1 MFRRSRYNGRMK
13 NSSPVSASVTV
24 DVCVVG
30 GGVIGKA
37 AALALAQAGQRVSLL
52 IAGPASSAASAKPT
66 QPQGST
72 GWDARVYAV
81 NQVAYDLLTS
91 LKVWD
96 ALDADRVTAVD
107 SMVVTGD
114 AKNNPGV
121 LNFDAYSARVG
132 ALAWIVEDRN
142 LNQALDAAL
151 KFAPNLQIIHATA
164 IAMQNDSDQ
173 VNLQLD
179 NGECLRTKLLVG
191 ADGGQSWV
199 RAQCDIGLDYRSY
212 GQRAIV
218 SNFVC
223 SKPHHSIAYQWFTE
237 AQGIVAL
244 LPLPNRQVSLVWSA
258 PDALAQTLLRESP
271 AQLAQRLSLLAGEQL
286 GELTPLQPEL
296 VRDFPLALIKPHA
309 MIAPRVALIGDAA
322 HVIHPLAGH
331 GMNLGFADVAV
342 LVKTLNEREPQR
354 DCGDPLVLARY
365 ARMRKE
371 DVLLMQIATDSL
383 ARLFAVNT
391 EPLRMMRNIGLNLVN
406 RLPALKRRL
415 MTHALGQI
423 K

>member
-1 MFRRSRYNGRMK
+1 MK
-13 NSSPVSASVTV
+13 NSSPFSASATV

-37 AALALAQAGQRVSLL
+37 AALALAQAGQRVTLL
-52 IAGPASSAASAKPT
+52 IAGPAPVSVKPQ

-81 NQVAYDLLTS
+81 NQVAYDLLSS

-107 SMVVTGD
+107 GMVVTGD

-121 LNFDAYSARVG
+121 LTFDAYSARVG

-151 KFAPNLQIIHATA
+151 KFAPNLQIVSAAA
-164 IAMQNDSDQ
+164 IAMQNEPDQ
-173 VNLQLD
+173 VSLQLD
-179 NGECLRTKLLVG
+179 NGEHLRAKLLVG

-199 RAQCDIGLDYRSY
+199 RSQCDIGLDYRSY
-212 GQRAIV
+212 GQRAVV
-218 SNFVC
+218 SNFAC
-223 SKPHHSIAYQWFTE
+223 SKAHHGIAYQWFTE

-342 LVKTLNEREPQR
+342 LVKTLNEREPQCE
-354 DCGDPLVLARY
+354 CGDPRVLARY

-371 DVLLMQIATDSL
+371 DVLLMQVATDSL
-383 ARLFAVNT
+383 ARLFAVDA

>member
-1 MFRRSRYNGRMK
+1 MK
-13 NSSPVSASVTV
+13 NSSPVSEGI

-37 AALALAQAGQRVSLL
+37 AALALAQAGQRVCLL
-52 IAGPASSAASAKPT
+52 IGASPVAKAAAAAAG
-66 QPQGST
+66 Q

-81 NQVAYDLLTS
+81 NQVAHDLLDG

-96 ALDADRVTAVD
+96 ALDAARVTAVD
-107 SMVVTGD
+107 GMVVTGD
-114 AKNNPGV
+114 AKHRPGV
-121 LNFDAYSARVG
+121 LEFDAYSARVG

-151 KFAPNLQIIHATA
+151 KFAPNLRIVNAAAKALQSDMDAAT
-164 IAMQNDSDQ
+164 
-173 VNLQLD
+173 LQLD
-179 NGECLRTKLLVG
+179 NGEAVAAKLVVG

-199 RAQCDIGLDYRSY
+199 RSQCDIGLDYRSY
-212 GQRAIV
+212 EQRAIV
-218 SNFVC
+218 SNFAC
-223 SKPHHSIAYQWFTE
+223 TQAHHGVAYQWFTE

-244 LPLPNRQVSLVWSA
+244 LPLPDRQVSLVWSA
-258 PDALAQTLLRESP
+258 PETLAQTLLRETP
-271 AQLAQRLSLLAGEQL
+271 AQLAQRLSLLAGAQL
-286 GELTPLQPEL
+286 GELTPLQPEI

-342 LVKTLNEREPQR
+342 LVKTINGREPQR
-354 DCGDPLVLARY
+354 DCGDPRVLARY

-383 ARLFAVNT
+383 ARLFAVDA
-391 EPLRMMRNIGLNLVN
+391 EPLRMVRNAGLHLVN

>member
-1 MFRRSRYNGRMK
+1 MK
-13 NSSPVSASVTV
+13 NSSPVSGSV

-37 AALALAQAGQRVSLL
+37 AALALAQAGQCVCLL
-52 IAGPASSAASAKPT
+52 VGAAPAAKAVKTATP
-66 QPQGST
+66 

-81 NQVAYDLLTS
+81 NQVGHDLLS
-91 LKVWD
+91 GLKVWD
-96 ALDADRVTAVD
+96 ALDMDRVTAVD
-107 SMVVTGD
+107 GMTVTGD
-114 AKNNPGV
+114 AKNHPGV
-121 LNFDAYSARVG
+121 LEFDAYSARVG
-132 ALAWIVEDRN
+132 ALAWIVEDSN

-151 KFAPNLQIIHATA
+151 KFAPSLRIVNATA
-164 IAMQNDSDQ
+164 KVLQTDEDGAS
-173 VNLQLD
+173 LQLD
-179 NGECLRTKLLVG
+179 NGESIYAKLVVG

-199 RAQCDIGLDYRSY
+199 RSQCDIGLDYRSY
-212 GQRAIV
+212 EQRAIV
-218 SNFVC
+218 SNFAC
-223 SKPHHSIAYQWFTE
+223 AKPHHGVAYQWFTE
-237 AQGIVAL
+237 EQGIVAL
-244 LPLPNRQVSLVWSA
+244 LPLPDSQVSLVWSA
-258 PDALAQTLLRESP
+258 PEALAQTLLRETP
-271 AQLAQRLSLLAGEQL
+271 VQLAQRLSELAGAQL
-286 GELTPLQPEL
+286 GELTPLQPEV
-296 VRDFPLALIKPHA
+296 VRDFPLMLIKPHA

-342 LVKTLNEREPQR
+342 LVKTINEREPQR
-354 DCGDPLVLARY
+354 DCGDPRVLARY

-383 ARLFAVNT
+383 ARLFAVDA
-391 EPLRMMRNIGLNLVN
+391 EPLRFVRNAGLHLIN

>member
-1 MFRRSRYNGRMK
+1 MK
-13 NSSPVSASVTV
+13 ISPPVSAAV

-37 AALALAQAGQRVSLL
+37 AALALAQAGQRVTLL
-52 IAGPASSAASAKPT
+52 INGVAPKPLIAAGPAAAV
-66 QPQGST
+66 

-81 NQVAYDLLTS
+81 NQVAHDLLDG

-96 ALDADRVTAVD
+96 ALDASRITAVD
-107 SMVVTGD
+107 GMTVTGD
-114 AKNNPGV
+114 AENNPGV
-121 LNFDAYSARVG
+121 LEFDAYSARVG

-151 KFAPNLQIIHATA
+151 KFAPHLQIIYASA
-164 IAMQNDSDQ
+164 LKLRIDQ
-173 VNLQLD
+173 HQASLQLD
-179 NGECLRTKLLVG
+179 NGETVNAKLVVG

-199 RAQCDIGLDYRSY
+199 RGQCDIGLDYRAY

-218 SNFVC
+218 SNFAC
-223 SKPHHSIAYQWFTE
+223 SQPHQGIAYQWFTE
-237 AQGIVAL
+237 KEGIVAL
-244 LPLPNRQVSLVWSA
+244 LPLPDSQVSLVWSA
-258 PDALAQTLLRESP
+258 PDALAATLLLESP
-271 AQLAQRLSLLAGEQL
+271 TELAQRLTLLAGAQL
-286 GELTPLQPEL
+286 GALTPLQPEV

-309 MIAPRVALIGDAA
+309 MIAPRVALVGDAA

-342 LVKTLNEREPQR
+342 LVKTLVEREAGR
-354 DCGDPLVLARY
+354 DCGDARVLERY
-365 ARMRKE
+365 ARLRKE

-383 ARLFAVNT
+383 ARLFAVNA
-391 EPLRMMRNIGLNLVN
+391 EPLRFIRNAGLHLVN

-423 K
+423 NK

>member
-1 MFRRSRYNGRMK
+1 MK
-13 NSSPVSASVTV
+13 NSSPVSAAV

-37 AALALAQAGQRVSLL
+37 AALALAQAGQRVTLL
-52 IAGPASSAASAKPT
+52 VAGTAMASASVKPPT
-66 QPQGST
+66 PSPT
-72 GWDARVYAV
+72 AWDARVYAI
-81 NQVAYDLLTS
+81 NQVAYDLLAS

-107 SMVVTGD
+107 GMVVTGD
-114 AKNNPGV
+114 AKTNPGV
-121 LNFDAYSARVG
+121 LAFDAYSARVG
-132 ALAWIVEDRN
+132 ALAWIVEDNN
-142 LNQALDAAL
+142 LNRALDAAL
-151 KFAPNLQIIHATA
+151 KFAPNLQIVRAAA
-164 IAMQNDSDQ
+164 IAMQSDQ
-173 VNLQLD
+173 DQVSLQLD
-179 NGECLRTKLLVG
+179 NGERLSAQLLVG

-199 RAQCDIGLDYRSY
+199 RSQCDIGLDYRSY
-212 GQRAIV
+212 HQRAVV
-218 SNFVC
+218 SNFAC
-223 SKPHHSIAYQWFTE
+223 SKAHHGIAYQWFTE
-237 AQGIVAL
+237 EQGIVAL
-244 LPLPNRQVSLVWSA
+244 LPLPDRQVSLVWSA

-271 AQLAQRLSLLAGEQL
+271 AQLGQRLSLLAGEQL
-286 GELTPLQPEL
+286 GELTPLQPEI
-296 VRDFPLALIKPHA
+296 VKDFPLALIKPHA
-309 MIAPRVALIGDAA
+309 MVAPRVALIGDAA

-354 DCGDPLVLARY
+354 DCGDPRVLARY

-371 DVLLMQIATDSL
+371 DVLLMQVATDSL
-383 ARLFAVNT
+383 ARLFAVDA
-391 EPLRMMRNIGLNLVN
+391 EPLRVVRNIGLNLVN

>member
-1 MFRRSRYNGRMK
+1 MFWRSRYNGRMK
-13 NSSPVSASVTV
+13 NSSPVSASATV

-37 AALALAQAGQRVSLL
+37 AALALAQSGQRVTLL
-52 IAGPASSAASAKPT
+52 IAGPAQAAAKPA
-66 QPQGST
+66 QSQGST

-81 NQVAYDLLTS
+81 NQVAYDLLNS

-107 SMVVTGD
+107 GMVVTGD

-121 LNFDAYSARVG
+121 LSFDAYSARVG

-151 KFAPNLQIIHATA
+151 KFAPNLQIVNATA
-164 IAMQNDSDQ
+164 IAMQNDQDEVS
-173 VNLQLD
+173 LQLN
-179 NGECLRTKLLVG
+179 NGEHLRAKLLVG

-199 RAQCDIGLDYRSY
+199 RSQCDIGLDYRSY

-218 SNFVC
+218 SNFAC
-223 SKPHHSIAYQWFTE
+223 SKAHHGIAYQWFTE

-244 LPLPNRQVSLVWSA
+244 LPLPNKQVSLVWSA
-258 PDALAQTLLRESP
+258 PDALAQTLLSESP

-342 LVKTLNEREPQR
+342 LVKTLSEREPQR
-354 DCGDPLVLARY
+354 DCGDAMVLARY

-371 DVLLMQIATDSL
+371 DVLLMQVATDSL
-383 ARLFAVNT
+383 ARLFAVDA

>member
-1 MFRRSRYNGRMK
+1 M
-13 NSSPVSASVTV
+13 
-24 DVCVVG
+24 
-30 GGVIGKA
+30 IGKA
-37 AALALAQAGQRVSLL
+37 AALALAQAGQRVTLL
-52 IAGPASSAASAKPT
+52 IAGPAPVSVKPR

-81 NQVAYDLLTS
+81 NQVAYDLLSS

-107 SMVVTGD
+107 GMVVTGD

-121 LNFDAYSARVG
+121 LTFDAYSARVG

-151 KFAPNLQIIHATA
+151 KFAPNLQIVSAAA
-164 IAMQNDSDQ
+164 IAMQNEPDQ
-173 VNLQLD
+173 VSLQLD
-179 NGECLRTKLLVG
+179 NGEHLRAKLLVG

-199 RAQCDIGLDYRSY
+199 RSQCDIGLDYRSY
-212 GQRAIV
+212 GQRAVV
-218 SNFVC
+218 SNFAC
-223 SKPHHSIAYQWFTE
+223 SKAHHGIAYQWFTE

-342 LVKTLNEREPQR
+342 LVKTLNEREPQCE
-354 DCGDPLVLARY
+354 CGDPRVLARY

-371 DVLLMQIATDSL
+371 DVLLMQVATDSL
-383 ARLFAVNT
+383 ARLFAVDA

>member
-1 MFRRSRYNGRMK
+1 MFWRCRYNGRMK
-13 NSSPVSASVTV
+13 NSSSVSATV

-37 AALALAQAGQRVSLL
+37 AALALAQAGQRVILL
-52 IAGPASSAASAKPT
+52 IAGTAMAPASAKPT
-66 QPQGST
+66 PPPAA
-72 GWDARVYAV
+72 WDARVYAI
-81 NQVAYDLLTS
+81 NQVAYDLLAS

-107 SMVVTGD
+107 GMVVTGD
-114 AKNNPGV
+114 AENNPGV
-121 LNFDAYSARVG
+121 LAFDAYSARVG
-132 ALAWIVEDRN
+132 ALAWIVEDNN
-142 LNQALDAAL
+142 LNRALDAAL
-151 KFAPNLQIIHATA
+151 KFAPNLQIVRAAA
-164 IAMQNDSDQ
+164 IAMQSDQ
-173 VNLQLD
+173 DQVSLQLD
-179 NGECLRTKLLVG
+179 NGERLSAQLLVG

-199 RAQCDIGLDYRSY
+199 RSQCDIGLDYRSY
-212 GQRAIV
+212 HQRAVV
-218 SNFVC
+218 SNFAC
-223 SKPHHSIAYQWFTE
+223 SKAHHGIAYQWFTE

-244 LPLPNRQVSLVWSA
+244 LPLPDRQVSLVWSA
-258 PDALAQTLLRESP
+258 PDALAHTLLRESP

-286 GELTPLQPEL
+286 GELTPLQPEI
-296 VRDFPLALIKPHA
+296 VKDFPLALIKPHA
-309 MIAPRVALIGDAA
+309 MVAPRVALIGDAA

-342 LVKTLNEREPQR
+342 LLKTLNEREPYR
-354 DCGDPLVLARY
+354 DCGDPRVLARY

-371 DVLLMQIATDSL
+371 DVLLMQVATDSL
-383 ARLFAVNT
+383 ARLFAVDA
-391 EPLRMMRNIGLNLVN
+391 EPLRVVRNIGLNLVN

>member
-1 MFRRSRYNGRMK
+1 MFSCCRYNGRMK
-13 NSSPVSASVTV
+13 NSSPVSEAV

-37 AALALAQAGQRVSLL
+37 AALALAQAGQRVILL
-52 IAGPASSAASAKPT
+52 IGGGPAAGAKPASIHA
-66 QPQGST
+66 PT

-81 NQVAYDLLTS
+81 NQVAHDLLDG

-96 ALDADRVTAVD
+96 ALDHARVTAVD
-107 SMVVTGD
+107 GMVVTGD

-121 LNFDAYSARVG
+121 LEFDAYSARVG

-151 KFAPNLQIIHATA
+151 KFAPNLHIINGTAATLQSHSDHA
-164 IAMQNDSDQ
+164 S
-173 VNLQLD
+173 LQLA
-179 NGECLRTKLLVG
+179 NGEKISAKLVIG

-199 RAQCDIGLDYRSY
+199 RTQCDIGLDYRSY
-212 GQRAIV
+212 EQRAIV
-218 SNFVC
+218 SNFTC
-223 SKPHHSIAYQWFTE
+223 SKPHHGVAYQWFTE

-244 LPLPNRQVSLVWSA
+244 LPLPDAQVSLVWSA
-258 PDALAQTLLRESP
+258 PEALAQILLRESP

-286 GELTPLQPEL
+286 GELTPLQPE
-296 VRDFPLALIKPHA
+296 VVKDFPLALIKPHA

-342 LVKTLNEREPQR
+342 LVKTINERESQR
-354 DCGDPLVLARY
+354 GCGDPRVLARY

-383 ARLFAVNT
+383 ARLFAVDA
-391 EPLRMMRNIGLNLVN
+391 EPLRMVRNMGLHLVN

-423 K
+423 KSS

>member
-1 MFRRSRYNGRMK
+1 MFYGCRYNGRMK
-13 NSSPVSASVTV
+13 NSSPVSAEV

-37 AALALAQAGQRVSLL
+37 AALALAQAGQRICLL
-52 IAGPASSAASAKPT
+52 VGSAAAASGKPA
-66 QPQGST
+66 PT

-81 NQVAYDLLTS
+81 NQVAHDLLDE

-96 ALDADRVTAVD
+96 ALDAARVTAVD
-107 SMVVTGD
+107 GMVVTGD

-121 LNFDAYSARVG
+121 LEFDAYSARVG

-151 KFAPNLQIIHATA
+151 KFAPNLKIINASATA
-164 IAMQNDSDQ
+164 LQSDADSAT
-173 VNLQLD
+173 LQLD
-179 NGECLRTKLLVG
+179 NGEKINAKLVVG

-199 RAQCDIGLDYRSY
+199 RTQCDIGLDYRSY
-212 GQRAIV
+212 EQRAIV
-218 SNFVC
+218 SNFAC
-223 SKPHHSIAYQWFTE
+223 TQAHHGVAYQWFTE
-237 AQGIVAL
+237 SQGIVAL
-244 LPLPNRQVSLVWSA
+244 LPLPDSQVSLVWSA
-258 PDALAQTLLRESP
+258 PEALAQTLMRETP
-271 AQLAQRLSLLAGEQL
+271 AELAQRLSTLAGAQL
-286 GELTPLQPEL
+286 GELTPLQPEV

-342 LVKTLNEREPQR
+342 LVKTINEREPQR
-354 DCGDPLVLARY
+354 DCGDPRVLGRY

-383 ARLFAVNT
+383 ARLFAVDA
-391 EPLRMMRNIGLNLVN
+391 EPLRFMRNAGLSLVN

-423 K
+423 KSI

>member
-1 MFRRSRYNGRMK
+1 MK
-13 NSSPVSASVTV
+13 NSSPFSASATV

-37 AALALAQAGQRVSLL
+37 AALALAQAGQRVTLL
-52 IAGPASSAASAKPT
+52 IAGPAPVSVKPR

-81 NQVAYDLLTS
+81 NQVAYDLLSS

-107 SMVVTGD
+107 GMVVTGD

-121 LNFDAYSARVG
+121 LTFDAYSARVG

-151 KFAPNLQIIHATA
+151 KFAPNLQIVSAAA
-164 IAMQNDSDQ
+164 IAMQNEPDQ
-173 VNLQLD
+173 VSLQLD
-179 NGECLRTKLLVG
+179 NGEHLRAKLLVG

-199 RAQCDIGLDYRSY
+199 RSQCDIGLDYRSY
-212 GQRAIV
+212 GQRAVV
-218 SNFVC
+218 SNFAC
-223 SKPHHSIAYQWFTE
+223 SKAHHGIAYQWFTE

-342 LVKTLNEREPQR
+342 LVKTLNEREPQCE
-354 DCGDPLVLARY
+354 CGDPRVLARY

-371 DVLLMQIATDSL
+371 DVLLMQVATDSL
-383 ARLFAVNT
+383 ARLFAVDA

>member
-1 MFRRSRYNGRMK
+1 MFWRSRYNGRMK
-13 NSSPVSASVTV
+13 NSSPVSASATV

-37 AALALAQAGQRVSLL
+37 AALALAQAGQRVTLL
-52 IAGPASSAASAKPT
+52 IAGPAQAAAKPA
-66 QPQGST
+66 QSQGSM

-81 NQVAYDLLTS
+81 NQVAYDLLNS

-96 ALDADRVTAVD
+96 ALDADCVTAVD
-107 SMVVTGD
+107 GMVVTGD

-121 LNFDAYSARVG
+121 LSFDAYSARVG

-151 KFAPNLQIIHATA
+151 KFAPNLQIVNATA
-164 IAMQNDSDQ
+164 IAMQSDQ
-173 VNLQLD
+173 DEVSLQLN
-179 NGECLRTKLLVG
+179 NGEHLRAKLLVG

-199 RAQCDIGLDYRSY
+199 RSQCDIGLDYRSY

-218 SNFVC
+218 SNFAC
-223 SKPHHSIAYQWFTE
+223 SKAHHGIAYQWFTE

-244 LPLPNRQVSLVWSA
+244 LPLPNKQVSLVWSA
-258 PDALAQTLLRESP
+258 PDALAQTLLSESP
-271 AQLAQRLSLLAGEQL
+271 AQLAQRLSLLAG
-286 GELTPLQPEL
+286 EL

-342 LVKTLNEREPQR
+342 LVKTLSEREPQR
-354 DCGDPLVLARY
+354 DCGDAMVLARY

-371 DVLLMQIATDSL
+371 DVLLMQVATDSL
-383 ARLFAVNT
+383 ARLFAVDA